1 MKKEYLFSSMKAQST
16 HSRESVNLSNLDYI
30 YILKLNEQDFR
41 NFILGVGYSVPFS
54 SYARFFKLCM
64 FAVALEVFS
73 QLILWKF
80 CLQEKVCMSEKGS
93 WKVRQ
98 ICKHNQTLLGY
109 LFFRISLAKKFRDS
123 LTLLKACYIIYY
135 EKLSSANGCSLPD

>member
-54 SYARFFKLCM
+54 SYAHFFKLCM
-64 FAVALEVFS
+64 FAVVLEVFS
-73 QLILWKF
+73 QLIL
-80 CLQEKVCMSEKGS
+80 
-93 WKVRQ
+93 
-98 ICKHNQTLLGY
+98 
-109 LFFRISLAKKFRDS
+109 
-123 LTLLKACYIIYY
+123 
-135 EKLSSANGCSLPD
+135 